1 MFSASPSRKR
11 AIAER
16 WLALTLQ
23 TYPAQ
28 SRQFLQGEKDPF
40 RNPVGQAL
48 RTHLPALVDELL
60 GDMDSKNVAQA
71 LEDLMRMRA
80 VQNFTAREALS
91 FVFAL
96 KTVVREELP
105 ANAEARIELEGRI
118 DEMALSAFDLFL
130 RCRERIY
137 EIQADEAKRR
147 VAMLEKMH
155 RAAER

>member
-48 RTHLPALVDELL
+48 RTHLPALVEELF
-60 GDMDSKNVAQA
+60 GDMDSKKVVQA

-80 VQNFTAREALS
+80 VQSFTAREALS

-105 ANAEARIELEGRI
+105 ANEEARIELEGRI

-137 EIQADEAKRR
+137 EIQANEAKRR